1 MNNTYFITGTDTG
14 IGKTFITCALLSFF
28 QSKNLKVVGIKPIS
42 AGVQNFN
49 NQKLNEDVFLLKKY
63 SNIEL
68 DYKEINYY
76 SFDKPVSPHIVA
88 GLENCSIDFDLIKDN
103 IKKIQTKADIVLIE
117 GAGGYEVPVDS
128 VRRISDLI
136 SYIDVPVI
144 LVVGV
149 RLGCLNHTLLT
160 YEAIKS
166 KHNKIF
172 GWIANIIGEEMLC
185 VDENINY
192 LKENISEPCLGVV
205 PKILSKMEPINFTDY
220 FDWPGME

>member
-14 IGKTFITCALLSFF
+14 IGKTFITCGLLSFLK
-28 QSKNLKVVGIKPIS
+28 SKNLKVVGLKPIS
-42 AGVQNFN
+42 AGVQIFN
-49 NQKLNEDVFLLKKY
+49 KQKLNEDVFLLKKY

-68 DYKEINYY
+68 DYKDINYY

-117 GAGGYEVPVDS
+117 GAGGYEVPVD
-128 VRRISDLI
+128 VGNRISDLI
-136 SYIDVPVI
+136 TFIDVPVI

-172 GWIANIIGEEMLC
+172 GWIANIIEEDMLC
-185 VDENINY
+185 VDENINF

-205 PKILSKMEPINFTDY
+205 PKILSNIEAINFVDY

>member
-1 MNNTYFITGTDTG
+1 MNDTYFITGTDTG

-117 GAGGYEVPVDS
+117 GAGGYEVPVD
-128 VRRISDLI
+128 VGRRISDLI
-136 SYIDVPVI
+136 TFIDVPVI

-192 LKENISEPCLGVV
+192 LKENISEPCIGII
-205 PKILSKMEPINFTDY
+205 PKILSKMESINFVDY
-220 FDWPGME
+220 FDWPEME

>member
-117 GAGGYEVPVDS
+117 GAGGYEVPVDVGS
-128 VRRISDLI
+128 RISDLI
-136 SYIDVPVI
+136 TFIDVPVI

-172 GWIANIIGEEMLC
+172 GWIANIIEEEMLC
-185 VDENINY
+185 VDENIKY
-192 LKENISEPCLGVV
+192 LKENISEPCIGVI
-205 PKILSKMEPINFTDY
+205 PKILSKMESINLVDY
-220 FDWPGME
+220 LDWPGME

>member
-14 IGKTFITCALLSFF
+14 IGKTFITCALLSFLK
-28 QSKNLKVVGIKPIS
+28 SENLKVVGLKPIS
-42 AGVQNFN
+42 AGVKIFN
-49 NQKLNEDVFLLKKY
+49 KQKLNEDVFLLKKY

-68 DYKEINYY
+68 DYKDINYY

-88 GLENCSIDFDLIKDN
+88 SLENHPIDFDLIKDN
-103 IKKIQTKADIVLIE
+103 IKKIHSKADVVLIE
-117 GAGGYEVPVDS
+117 GVGGYEVPIDGC
-128 VRRISDLI
+128 RRISDLI

-160 YEAIKS
+160 YESIKA
-166 KHNKIF
+166 KHNKVC
-172 GWIANIIGEEMLC
+172 GWIANIVEEDMLC

-192 LKENISEPCLGVV
+192 LKESISEPCLGVV

>member
-14 IGKTFITCALLSFF
+14 IGKTFITCGLLSFF

-42 AGVQNFN
+42 AGVQILN
-49 NQKLNEDVFLLKKY
+49 NQKINEDVFLLKKY
-63 SNIEL
+63 SNIEI
-68 DYKEINYY
+68 DYKDINYY

-88 GLENCSIDFDLIKDN
+88 SLENHPIDFDLIKDN
-103 IKKIQTKADIVLIE
+103 IKKIQSKADVVLIE
-117 GAGGYEVPVDS
+117 GAGGYEVPIDVE
-128 VRRISDLI
+128 RRMSDLI
-136 SYIDVPVI
+136 TYIDVPVI

-160 YEAIKS
+160 YEAIKA

-172 GWIANIIGEEMLC
+172 GWIANIIEEDMLC

-192 LKENISEPCLGVV
+192 LKEKITEPCIGVV
-205 PKILSKMEPINFTDY
+205 PKILSKMEPINFADY
-220 FDWPGME
+220 FDWPGIE